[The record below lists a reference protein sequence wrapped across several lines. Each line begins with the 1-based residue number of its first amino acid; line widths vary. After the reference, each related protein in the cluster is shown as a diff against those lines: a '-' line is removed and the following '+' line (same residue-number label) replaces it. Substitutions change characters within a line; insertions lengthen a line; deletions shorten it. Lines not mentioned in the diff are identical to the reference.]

1 MSVDGPPVQEHRLS
15 LCICTLDRPVELARC
30 LSTLHAGSRLPD
42 EILVADDSPDP
53 EKTQSL
59 CAQYSRVR
67 YLRGPGAGLAAKRNQ
82 LLGEVS
88 GTHILFPDDDVTFP
102 PDFIARVYTIIDGMN
117 PRSLVSGFNI
127 NHYPDGRSEKVLPHN
142 PDFWGHQKLSLGD
155 EPRAIT
161 MNATV
166 LPASLFRHAR
176 FDERLIYGSEEIDL
190 ARQALALGY
199 SIEYS
204 EELYIDHHPPEVRRD
219 YQSTRIVEGLRL
231 FATTKAYWR
240 YERAPVKAFIYA
252 VLAPFQMIASAMRR
266 RDTPARDVVGAVAL
280 AAKLGMSS
288 VAGRLRGRRQPTWS
302 TRG

>member
-1 MSVDGPPVQEHRLS
+1 MSGDGPPVQELRLS
-15 LCICTLDRPVELARC
+15 LCICTLDRPLELARC

-53 EKTQSL
+53 EETQAVCSR
-59 CAQYSRVR
+59 YSGVR

-88 GTHILFPDDDVTFP
+88 GTHIIFPDDDVTFP
-102 PDFIARVYTIIDGMN
+102 PDFITRVYTLMTRMN
-117 PRSLVSGFNI
+117 SRALVTGFNI
-127 NHYPDGRSEKVLPHN
+127 NHWADGRSEKVLPHN

-176 FDERLIYGSEEIDL
+176 FDERLVYGSEEIDL
-190 ARQALALGY
+190 ARQALSLGY

-204 EELYIDHHPPEVRRD
+204 EELYIHHHPPEVRRG

-240 YERAPVKAFIYA
+240 YERAPVKALIYA
-252 VLAPFQMIASAMRR
+252 VLAPLQMIASAIRR

-280 AAKLGMSS
+280 AAKLGVSS
-288 VAGRLRGRRQPTWS
+288 IAGRLRGRVLRTGS
-302 TRG
+302 TQG